1 MTRSIFVTVVAAALL
16 IRGKGGKSSVSAA
29 EELADELEKRGH
41 L

>member
-1 MTRSIFVTVVAAALL
+1 MTRSIFVCVVAAALV
-16 IRGKGGKSSVSAA
+16 IRGKGGKSATNAA